1 MLTQSDETA
10 DRGAGH
16 QRQDR
21 LVRTLRVFATASFV
35 TYFAFLELSIAY
47 EAEPVGINTG
57 AGAHVESIV
66 PGTVA
71 EAAGFA
77 VGDRV
82 VSMRGLPITD
92 TYDMSIALANVPLG
106 TPIDWE
112 IERHS
117 RVLGLTTGPIGRRW
131 VPINAPTNIA
141 FVGFGL
147 AVAFGLLLLWR
158 GPPGTP
164 TLLGALALLSLGCAN
179 LPLFPKSFLA
189 LWRDLPGPVEALL
202 WPAAVSTLY
211 SPLFMF
217 AFCWSVTGQ
226 LARAQVAAMVPAAL
240 LITSV
245 VYTIVLAAYSPA
257 RAMQFE
263 LPEWMLVGAPLV
275 TPAYNFLG
283 LVPLVKSARAATDVN
298 DRRRAQT
305 LIAGLAVGGTGILL
319 FALMLSLK
327 FFGVAEDASMPLWL
341 WLAVALFSFLPASFA
356 YATLRQRLF
365 DLRIIIR
372 LGLQYALAR
381 GAIVGIIPILML
393 IAFGDAVSQSDQTL
407 RSILAARAWTY
418 SFIAAGVAW
427 IYFKREDWMRA
438 LDRRF
443 FREHYA
449 AQQIL
454 KDIVDDIG
462 KARDFDQASLKVV
475 SRIDSALHPVMT
487 AVMTRP
493 VTETAFT
500 VTAKR
505 PDTTKVTS
513 LLSATAITQVV
524 RVLGR
529 PVVFGP
535 KGLRDVPPDQLQ
547 WLTESN
553 VEVVVPIATGATSFE
568 AMLVLGPRRS
578 EEPYSRED
586 LDLLATIAASL
597 ALLIGRPAATGA
609 TTLVTTLATP
619 ASARRLAN
627 RYRIEKPIGEGGMG
641 MVFAAVD
648 ETLERRVA
656 VKVIKDQ
663 LHHGEGI
670 ARFQREARMAAS
682 LSHPHIVT
690 VHDFGIDEMGSPYLV
705 MELLEGRSL
714 RAAIKAD
721 GRMSMSGALPILGG
735 LASAIDAAHAKGVI
749 HRDLKPENV
758 FLTTDSSAKILD
770 YGIAKPLT
778 SATTFST
785 PGVGMGTLGYMAP
798 EQASGGDAAPAW
810 DVWALTVIAFE
821 MLTGQ
826 HPFGGGLPVR
836 QATPIKTLAPDLP
849 DHVADAIDAALS
861 LTPSERPGT
870 ATGLLRSFK
879 AR

>member
-1 MLTQSDETA
+1 M
-10 DRGAGH
+10 
-16 QRQDR
+16 
-21 LVRTLRVFATASFV
+21 RTLRVFATASFV
-35 TYFAFLELSIAY
+35 AYFAFLELSIAY

-57 AGAHVESIV
+57 AGAHVESII
-66 PGTVA
+66 PGTA
-71 EAAGFA
+71 AAAAGFM

-82 VSMRGLPITD
+82 VSMHGLPITD
-92 TYDMSIALANVPLG
+92 AYDMSIALANVPLG
-106 TPIDWE
+106 TTISWE
-112 IERHS
+112 IERNGRS
-117 RVLGLTTGPIGRRW
+117 LGLTTAPLGRRW
-131 VPINAPTNIA
+131 VPLSAPTNIA

-164 TLLGALALLSLGCAN
+164 TLLGALALLTLGCAN

-189 LWRDLPGPVEALL
+189 LWRDLPGPLEALL
-202 WPAAVSTLY
+202 WPAALSTLY

-217 AFCWSVTGQ
+217 AFCWSVTGRFG
-226 LARAQVAAMVPAAL
+226 RAQIAAIVPAAL
-240 LITSV
+240 VITSG
-245 VYTIVLAAYSPA
+245 VYPIVLAAYAPA
-257 RAMQFE
+257 RAMQME
-263 LPEWMLVGAPLV
+263 LPAWLLVTAPLL

-283 LVPLVKSARAATDVN
+283 LVPLVKSARTATEVN
-298 DRRRAQT
+298 QRRRAQT

-327 FFGVAEDASMPLWL
+327 FFGVAEDASVPLWL

-356 YATLRQRLF
+356 YAMLRQRLF

-381 GAIVGIIPILML
+381 GAIVGIIPILVL
-393 IAFGDAVSQSDQTL
+393 VALGDAINQSDQTL
-407 RSILAARAWTY
+407 RTILAARAWTY
-418 SFIAAGVAW
+418 FAIAAAVAV
-427 IYFKREDWMRA
+427 IYFKRDDWMRA

-443 FREHYA
+443 FREQYA
-449 AQQIL
+449 AHQIL
-454 KDIVDDIG
+454 KEIVDDIG
-462 KARDFDQASLKVV
+462 KARDFEQASVKVV

-493 VTETAFT
+493 ITETAFT

-505 PDTTKVTS
+505 PDTTKITS
-513 LLSATAITQVV
+513 LMTGTAITQVV
-524 RVLGR
+524 RALGR

-535 KGLRDVPPDQLQ
+535 KGLGDVPPDQLQ

-553 VEVVVPIATGATSFE
+553 VEVVVPITSDATNFE
-568 AMLVLGPRRS
+568 AILVLGPRRS

-597 ALLIGRPAATGA
+597 ALLVGRPAVTGA
-609 TTLVTTLATP
+609 TTIATP
-619 ASARRLAN
+619 SSARRLAN

-656 VKVIKDQ
+656 IKVIKDQ

-670 ARFQREARMAAS
+670 ARFQREARTAAS

-690 VHDFGIDEMGSPYLV
+690 VHDFGIDEMGSPFLV
-705 MELLEGRSL
+705 MELLQGRSL
-714 RAAIKAD
+714 RAALKAD
-721 GRMSMSGALPILGG
+721 GRMALSGALPILGG
-735 LASAIDAAHAKGVI
+735 LASAIDSAHAKGVI

-758 FLTTDSSAKILD
+758 FLTTGSSAKILD
-770 YGIAKPLT
+770 YGIAKPLS

-785 PGVGMGTLGYMAP
+785 PGGVMGTLAYMAP
-798 EQASGGDAAPAW
+798 EQAGGGDAAPAW

-836 QATPIKTLAPDLP
+836 PAIPIKTFAPELRD
-849 DHVADAIDAALS
+849 DVAAAIDAALS
-861 LTPSERPGT
+861 SAPSERPRT
-870 ATGLLRSFK
+870 AAALVMSCQ
-879 AR
+879 AS